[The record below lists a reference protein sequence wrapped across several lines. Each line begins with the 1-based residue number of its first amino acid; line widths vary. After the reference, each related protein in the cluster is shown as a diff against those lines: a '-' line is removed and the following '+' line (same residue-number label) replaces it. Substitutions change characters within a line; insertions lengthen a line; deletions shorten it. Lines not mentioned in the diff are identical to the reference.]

1 LGFLVQS
8 CKYDFKNQKRTS
20 NVQFF
25 GLSKF
30 LVFKNVPPLNS
41 VVKHYKLKN
50 SILLIYLNDIHHQPQ
65 QPASLLFRPRYT
77 HIALIFAWK

>member
-20 NVQFF
+20 NVQYI

-30 LVFKNVPPLNS
+30 VLSKIFHQLKFSGQTSKSSEQL
-41 VVKHYKLKN
+41 KKKN
-50 SILLIYLNDIHHQPQ
+50 SILLIYLNDIHH
-65 QPASLLFRPRYT
+65 RPPPYYSTR
-77 HIALIFAWK
+77 